1 MSNYLNILLII
12 IPLFVSSCS
21 NNRDEVSS
29 VNMTNSQKNFSGD
42 KYSHLYNSL
51 YISLALKKSLNDE
64 ALSTFINNID
74 TMDDIKLFE
83 KLSKISRDTHRFNY
97 SQAISDRWIKID
109 GNSYLAYMYA
119 LSASIDNSNFDKANE
134 YFDNFI
140 RVSDSRDRRDYA
152 KLVFFIIENKNRFNV
167 VRFFE
172 EYLKK
177 NNNYALHINFIEL
190 LYSYNMHEKV
200 IEHINKIGSF
210 SDRGLTRIYANSLS
224 AMGNKNMAISILEKY
239 ISDKVTSDRQ
249 VELELLDVYLDK
261 GDIIFSENFISSILT
276 KDPDNLDTLF
286 KISTLLHDKG
296 HHLLSEKY
304 LSYIVV
310 ENDRVNVMRGLNDY
324 MLGNYDESIEHFKRV
339 RDFNY
344 KILSHIN
351 ISSSLNQ
358 LYGLDKAFAYIE
370 STKKDYDDKDV
381 NLNLTLHQISLLNE
395 NKMYEEVI
403 EFCNNFLTQDPL
415 STNIL
420 YARAMA
426 YENLQKIDLMEIDLK
441 KILSIDA
448 RNANT
453 LNALGYSLIIHT
465 KRYEEAYNLLL
476 EAYHY
481 DPGNAAIL
489 DSIAWAE
496 YKKGNYVKALDY
508 IESSYYRDKDPEIIE
523 HYCEILIKN
532 KKFEKLKKVIKIELE
547 RNKNNLEFIDKLNS
561 YHNDSIL

>member
-29 VNMTNSQKNFSGD
+29 VNMPVSQKNFGGD

-64 ALSTFINNID
+64 ALRTFINNID
-74 TMDDIKLFE
+74 TMDDINLFE

-97 SQAISDRWIKID
+97 SQAISDRWIEID

-140 RVSDSRDRRDYA
+140 RVSDPRDRRDYA
-152 KLVFFIIENKNRFNV
+152 KLIFFIIENKNRINV

-210 SDRGLTRIYANSLS
+210 GDRGLTRIYANSLRS
-224 AMGNKNMAISILEKY
+224 MGNKNMAISILEKY

-249 VELELLDVYLDK
+249 IELELLDVYLDK
-261 GDIIFSENFISSILT
+261 EDIVFSENYISSILT

-304 LSYIVV
+304 LSYIVI

-381 NLNLTLHQISLLNE
+381 NLNLALHQISLLNE

-403 EFCNNFLTQDPL
+403 EFCNKFLTQDPFL
-415 STNIL
+415 TNIL

-532 KKFEKLKKVIKIELE
+532 KKFEKLKKVIKLELE

>member
-1 MSNYLNILLII
+1 
-12 IPLFVSSCS
+12 
-21 NNRDEVSS
+21 
-29 VNMTNSQKNFSGD
+29 MTNSQKNFSGD

-51 YISLALKKSLNDE
+51 YIGLALKKSLNDE

-152 KLVFFIIENKNRFNV
+152 KLVFFIIENKNRINV

-224 AMGNKNMAISILEKY
+224 SMGNKNMAISILEKY

-304 LSYIVV
+304 LSYIVI

-403 EFCNNFLTQDPL
+403 DFCNNFLTQDPL

-476 EAYHY
+476 EAYYY